1 MDDVESTHSAAEK
14 QPAPEAAPAQ
24 QNEDAA
30 YGPAFEI
37 FVCFVYPL
45 QGMRL
50 CVCGDN
56 QLGQILAAVAADL
69 GILDP
74 SDRIIFCNSRTGKY
88 TEDRSL
94 SVKEF
99 ELQAGDHL
107 TIAARA
113 LA

>member
-1 MDDVESTHSAAEK
+1 
-14 QPAPEAAPAQ
+14 
-24 QNEDAA
+24 
-30 YGPAFEI
+30 
-37 FVCFVYPL
+37 
-45 QGMRL
+45 MRL
-50 CVCGDN
+50 CVYGDN

-74 SDRIIFCNSRTGKY
+74 SDRIIFCNSRTEKY

-99 ELQAGDHL
+99 ELQAGDRL

-113 LA
+113 LV